1 VCTHANDLV
10 TACLILASGGRNN
23 MTGSGSE
30 LEITQDINDIT
41 VYQSAG
47 MFMTGTGDGVVLIWR
62 V

>member
-1 VCTHANDLV
+1 
-10 TACLILASGGRNN
+10 